1 MSEVRSPSL
10 DSDLRLL
17 KRLISIQP
25 AGESGEASVE
35 VDPA

>member
-10 DSDLRLL
+10 DFGLAASETTDFH
-17 KRLISIQP
+17 P
-25 AGESGEASVE
+25 AAGESGEASVE